1 MKQLIIKALN
11 IWLPMSVF
19 LAPIAFWEII
29 FKDIFNFRDDPMRS
43 IFEFFGSCTIIS
55 AYILFPLFF
64 IYQIVL
70 KLKKKLSNASF
81 IMSLITFLIMILS
94 ITFYI
99 ILFRG
104 LEEGKAKAHRESE
117 RIEIQNRKK

>member
-70 KLKKKLSNASF
+70 KLKKKVKQCQFYYVVNYVFNNDFEYCILYHSF
-81 IMSLITFLIMILS
+81 
-94 ITFYI
+94 
-99 ILFRG
+99 
-104 LEEGKAKAHRESE
+104 
-117 RIEIQNRKK
+117 

>member
-1 MKQLIIKALN
+1 MKQSIIKILN

-29 FKDIFNFRDDPMRS
+29 FKNIFSFRDDPMRS

-55 AYILFPLFF
+55 AYVLFPVFF

-70 KLKKKLSNASF
+70 KFKKKLSNVGF
-81 IMSLITFLIMILS
+81 IMSLIAFLMMVLS
-94 ITFYI
+94 IVFYI
-99 ILFRG
+99 TLYRG
-104 LEEGKAKAHRESE
+104 LDEGVTKAHKESVRME
-117 RIEIQNRKK
+117 IENKI